1 MNCDV
6 AVMVDGDNLS
16 PSSGDEILAIA
27 ERFGQIDV
35 ARVYMNAQ
43 RPSLWHDAC
52 KFQLVHS
59 GTGKNA
65 SDVHLAIDAVALAL
79 ETGVT
84 TLVIASSDSDFA
96 HLHRKVR
103 ERGVKTVSVAE
114 TKSGQLLRHACS
126 IFVEL
131 NKSANQ
137 TQTASPCSTPSD
149 LDLLIKDV
157 IAAGSKNGKGLALTN
172 LNPRMRQLHG
182 IKISTLPERTWRKY
196 LGSRDSLYALDPKG
210 PDAHV
215 RFKPEGFAKTG

>member
-1 MNCDV
+1 MSCDV

-16 PSSGDEILAIA
+16 PSNGDEILAIA

-43 RPSLWHDAC
+43 RPSQWHDAC
-52 KFQLVHS
+52 KYQVVHS

-84 TLVIASSDSDFA
+84 TVVIASSDGDFA
-96 HLHRKVR
+96 HLHRKLR
-103 ERGVKTVSVAE
+103 ERGVRTVSVA
-114 TKSGQLLRHACS
+114 KANSGQVLRNACS
-126 IFVEL
+126 IFVEMA
-131 NKSANQ
+131 KE
-137 TQTASPCSTPSD
+137 ASTTKPPSLSTPPSQ

-157 IAAGSKNGKGLALTN
+157 IAAASKNGRGMALTE
-172 LNPRMRQLHG
+172 LNPLMRHRHDV
-182 IKISTLPERTWRKY
+182 KISTLPERTWRKY
-196 LGSRDSLYALDPKG
+196 LGARGDLYALDPKG

-215 RFKPEGFAKTG
+215 RFKPAEFASTA